1 MKTNIIYNK
10 DCIEG
15 MKELP
20 DESIDLVITDP
31 PYGIEYQSNTRSEKF
46 RKLKNDDNLD
56 WLDEFLGE
64 LFRVMKSNTFFY
76 CFCRWDVYPIFYNKI
91 SKKFNVKNMLVI
103 KKRGNGA
110 GDLNNFA
117 NNYELC
123 IFSCKGNPFLN
134 DTKLFK
140 VSETTMKDK
149 RYKGDGFLKRFP
161 ALIDFI
167 NVSPFNLKLI
177 HPTQKTEEIFEF
189 FIQISS
195 KEDALVLD
203 AFSGSGTF
211 AIASLNTNRQFIGFE
226 IDPQYYKISLERLSD
241 KTSTLPNSNPNGEF
255 NKDLTDFQKENP
267 KCPSDTSLNP
277 DIKSNSEFCSKR
289 LKR

>member
-31 PYGIEYQSNTRSEKF
+31 PYGIEYQSNARTQKF
-46 RKLKNDDNLD
+46 SKIRNDNSLD
-56 WLDEFLGE
+56 WLDEFTEG
-64 LFRVMKSNTFFY
+64 LFRVMKSNSFFY
-76 CFCRWDVYPIFYNKI
+76 CFCRWDVYPIFYNSI
-91 SKKFNVKNMLVI
+91 SKLFKIKNLLVI

-117 NNYELC
+117 NNYEFC
-123 IFSCKGNPFLN
+123 IFALKGNPTLQ

-140 VSETTMKDK
+140 VSKTTLKDK

-167 NVSPFNLKLI
+167 NVSPFNLKLV

-189 FIQISS
+189 LIKISS
-195 KEDALVLD
+195 EEKALILD
-203 AFSGSGTF
+203 PFSGSGTF
-211 AIASLNTNRQFIGFE
+211 AIASLNTNRQFIGYE
-226 IDPQYYKISLERLSD
+226 IDPQYYKLSLERLS
-241 KTSTLPNSNPNGEF
+241 
-255 NKDLTDFQKENP
+255 
-267 KCPSDTSLNP
+267 
-277 DIKSNSEFCSKR
+277 
-289 LKR
+289 